1 VSRGP
6 FPRVVKGPEGEAP
19 PQAGEPDGWT
29 RRKTRIRRITRVM
42 LAAGFTAALVAYV
55 AARQKPENPLG
66 YDPLQT
72 KQYRHDLEV
81 YGGKANVIAAEFREW
96 FDGLW
101 YGTNLAY
108 TIAVLT
114 ILLVLILRFLLT
126 PAYPMEV
133 EGEEDSP
140 APPG

>member
-1 VSRGP
+1 MSRGP
-6 FPRVVKGPEGEAP
+6 YPRAVEDGES
-19 PQAGEPDGWT
+19 DGWI
-29 RRKTRIRRITRVM
+29 RRKARVRLVTRIM
-42 LAAGFTAALVAYV
+42 LAVGFTGAVIAYV

-114 ILLVLILRFLLT
+114 LLLVLVVRFFAT
-126 PAYPMEV
+126 PAHPMEV
-133 EGEEDSP
+133 EAEDSP
-140 APPG
+140 PPPG